1 MFQLDLESGLDYQV
15 QDRSIGDDTSSVY
28 ARMGDSITW
37 KISPR
42 VSFTKKLE
50 YFFNLEDSER
60 FRLRLDSNLRF
71 QLIDNLS
78 LNLSVVDFFDTD
90 PAPTVDKNELQIRT
104 SIGLKF

>member
-1 MFQLDLESGLDYQV
+1 
-15 QDRSIGDDTSSVY
+15 
-28 ARMGDSITW
+28 MGDSITW